1 MARDSRT
8 GAAALWF
15 ALGLVAGVLLC
26 VATFVAWSAF
36 ESRRQPLATPAPI
49 PTPTPTPT
57 PAPTPT
63 PQPTPEATPAPEESP
78 SPEATPVPTP
88 RPPAPARPAT
98 PHPEVARQLAEGD
111 RALAEGRWEAAQS
124 AYDQALRLEPGQSR
138 AQEGRAR
145 AAAALAALRR
155 SFVPELGTGEGGGA
169 AAPRGFDTGDV
180 VVKKAAEVPG
190 RIDFTV
196 TPAHVGPGTAYT
208 IGVALA
214 NFGKKSIKLRSLRL
228 VETVNGRRT
237 QSEPAPQ
244 TTEVKK
250 GLRAPLGVL
259 SGAWPATTKEWSL
272 EVQAVAAQGDV
283 YSGKLSWR

>member
-26 VATFVAWSAF
+26 VATFVGWSVF
-36 ESRRQPLATPAPI
+36 ESRRQPSATPAPS

-57 PAPTPT
+57 PAPTPV
-63 PQPTPEATPAPEESP
+63 PTPEATPTPEESP
-78 SPEATPVPTP
+78 SPEATPVPTQ
-88 RPPAPARPAT
+88 RPPASPRAAT
-98 PHPEVARQLAEGD
+98 PHPDVARQLAEGD
-111 RALAEGRWEAAQS
+111 RALAESRWEAAQA
-124 AYDQALRLEPGQSR
+124 AYDQALRLEPKQAR
-138 AQEGRAR
+138 ALEGRAR

-180 VVKKAAEVPG
+180 VVKKAAEVPA

-208 IGVALA
+208 ISVSLV

-228 VETVNGRRT
+228 VETVNGQRA

-244 TTEVKK
+244 SAEIKK

-259 SGAWPATTKEWSL
+259 SGAWPATTREWSL
-272 EVQAVAAQGDV
+272 EVQAIASQGDV